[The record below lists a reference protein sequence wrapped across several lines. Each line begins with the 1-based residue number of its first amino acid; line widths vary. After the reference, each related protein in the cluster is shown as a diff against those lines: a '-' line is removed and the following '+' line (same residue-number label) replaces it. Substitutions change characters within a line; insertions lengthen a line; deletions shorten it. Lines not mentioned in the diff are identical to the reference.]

1 MGMQMGFGHPLN
13 MIWITWNDARLSA
26 SFESLLMS
34 LNHPYTRGEYPF
46 FKNNSGDMV
55 NATTGELLPADTR
68 IVGLREGIHP
78 GMGQSAATN
87 PMLACSVFDPDYMAE
102 APLYI
107 MKLSEVDFLRAE
119 GALRGWSMGGSA
131 QQFYERG
138 IRNAY
143 LFERSEIYYHEEYDM
158 MVEDYLSLEQAV
170 PYTYHDPLG
179 NVPDEPSVTKIG
191 VKWNDADNQ
200 ETKLEKIITQ
210 KYIAHFPY
218 SFGAWT
224 DLRRTGYPK
233 LFPVLNAD
241 EGDGSLKFGDII
253 RRAPFPDTDDASV
266 ADIEATGLDA
276 LGGEDYQSTRLWW
289 DVDAPNF

>member
-1 MGMQMGFGHPLN
+1 M
-13 MIWITWNDARLSA
+13 
-26 SFESLLMS
+26 
-34 LNHPYTRGEYPF
+34 
-46 FKNNSGDMV
+46 
-55 NATTGELLPADTR
+55 R
-68 IVGLREGIHP
+68 IVKIDHRSYHGAVSVACNALRLEGEITAVH
-78 GMGQSAATN
+78 N
-87 PMLACSVFDPDYMAE
+87 IVDC
-102 APLYI
+102 LYFI
-107 MKLSEVDFLRAE
+107 SFTDHVHEIKEHLMKLSFVFID
-119 GALRGWSMGGSA
+119 
-131 QQFYERG
+131 
-138 IRNAY
+138 
-143 LFERSEIYYHEEYDM
+143 RSFQ
-158 MVEDYLSLEQAV
+158 SFFR
-170 PYTYHDPLG
+170 T
-179 NVPDEPSVTKIG
+179 
-191 VKWNDADNQ
+191 